1 MKIDLT
7 KQILS
12 YERQNAVPPRAYYVP
27 FDEKDTF
34 CYAHHI
40 IDRKASSRFTSLDGE
55 WKVNV
60 YSCPILDLDTEP
72 TNKIIVPSCLQL
84 HGYDQIQY
92 LNTRYPF
99 PFDPPKVPHENP
111 TFHYRKTFDI
121 VDTTEKHYLVFEG
134 VDSYFAVYINGNYV
148 GSGQIAH
155 TTNEFDVTNYLTIG
169 INTLDVIVV
178 KWSAGS
184 YLECQDKFRWTG
196 IFRNAYLLKRPNKHI
211 TDYKITTDICN
222 NDGIVIIKNLSD
234 IAIDYSICR
243 QKGTIQPKQSI
254 EITIKNAKIWS
265 AEHPYLYNLV
275 FSANGEKILEKIGIR
290 TVTIK
295 NGIFKIN
302 GKHQK
307 LKGVNRHESHPITG
321 ATVSLENIIQDLKL
335 MKWANINAIRTSHY
349 PNRPEFY
356 QLCDYFG
363 FYVMDEAD
371 VETHGIATCEG
382 GYDLEI
388 WRDYTNKGI
397 FDQSVLDRE
406 INLLERDKNRSCVVI
421 WSLGNESGYGKM
433 FYAGAD
439 YIHAHDNRPIH
450 YESIWDGHPEY
461 YTNGVDFV
469 SKMYA
474 PISFFDEYLADEKET
489 RPYVLCEYT
498 HAMGNSCGDAHAY
511 WQQIDKSDRFA
522 GGFVWEWC
530 DHAVKVGSKYLY
542 GGDFGEAEHD
552 GNFCVDGLVTPD
564 RKVKSSL
571 YEVRAIYGGKREE
584 TPITPPCIVQEVDST
599 TKTKFQMDDNG
610 KLLGVDKIK
619 FEQPFSINI
628 FRAYIDND
636 RNIKNQWDK
645 FIGYKQVL
653 DEVQQIN
660 KSVIYS
666 GRLVKNSLKP
676 LLHYT
681 ITITPF
687 ANGIDLQ
694 LDYQVSDYID
704 YLPRIGFEFAI
715 DKQYQSFG
723 YVGYG
728 PHESYVDK
736 HIASD
741 FGEYHT
747 TVCQNFQNY
756 IMPQENGSH
765 FNSTKL
771 EIDNLL
777 IITAQK
783 PFSFSVLPY
792 STAQLEKA
800 QHNFELKKSVATY
813 INIDVAMSG
822 IGSHSCGPELD
833 KKYRAP
839 KCGSNIFRIIL
850 DKQLKS
856 K

>member
-12 YERQNAVPPRAYYVP
+12 YERQHALPPRAYYVP
-27 FDEKDTF
+27 FDEKDKF

-40 IDRKASSRFTSLDGE
+40 VNRKTSSRFISLDGK
-55 WKVNV
+55 WMVSA
-60 YSCPILDLDTEP
+60 YPCPIVDLDVEP
-72 TNKIIVPSCLQL
+72 TDKIVVPSCLQL

-92 LNTRYPF
+92 LNSRYPF
-99 PFDPPKVPHENP
+99 PFDQPRVPQENP

-121 VDTTEKHYLVFEG
+121 TDITEKHYLVFEG
-134 VDSYFAVYINGNYV
+134 VDSYFAVYLNGTYV
-148 GSGQIAH
+148 GCGQIAH
-155 TTNEFDVTNYLTIG
+155 CTNEFDVTNYLTKG
-169 INTLDVIVV
+169 INTLDVVVV

-196 IFRNAYLLKRPNKHI
+196 IFRNVYLLKRPNEHI

-222 NDGIVIIKNLSD
+222 NDGIITIENLSD
-234 IAIDYSICR
+234 IAINYNICR
-243 QKGTIQPKQSI
+243 KNGTIQPRQSAQ
-254 EITIKNAKIWS
+254 ITIKNAKIWS
-265 AEHPYLYNLV
+265 AEHPYLYDLIL
-275 FSANGEKILEKIGIR
+275 SANGEKILEKVGIR
-290 TVTIK
+290 TVTIE
-295 NGIFKIN
+295 NGVFKIN

-307 LKGVNRHESHPITG
+307 LKGVNRHESHPVTG
-321 ATVSLENIIQDLKL
+321 ATVTLANIIEDLKL
-335 MKWANINAIRTSHY
+335 MKWANVNAIRTSHY
-349 PNRPEFY
+349 PNQPEFY

-371 VETHGIATCEG
+371 VETHGIAQCEG

-388 WRDYTNKGI
+388 WREYTNRDI

-433 FYAGAD
+433 FYECAD
-439 YIHAHDNRPIH
+439 YIHAHDSRPIH
-450 YESIWDGHPEY
+450 YESFWWTGHPEY
-461 YTNGVDFV
+461 YTDRVDLV

-474 PISFFDEYLADEKET
+474 PVEFFDEYLADEKET

-498 HAMGNSCGDAHAY
+498 HAMGNSCGDVHAY
-511 WQQIDKSDRFA
+511 WQQIDKSDRFVGA
-522 GGFVWEWC
+522 FVWEWC

-542 GGDFGEAEHD
+542 GGDFGETEHD

-564 RKVKSSL
+564 RKVKSGL
-571 YEVRAIYGGKREE
+571 QEVRAVYGGKREN
-584 TPITPPCIVQEVDST
+584 TTITPPCLLSEVDFS
-599 TKTKFQMDDNG
+599 TKTAFQMDNNG
-610 KLLGVDKIK
+610 KLLSIGEID
-619 FEQPFSINI
+619 FEQPFAINV
-628 FRAYIDND
+628 FRAYTDND
-636 RNIKNQWDK
+636 RNVKNQWAK
-645 FIGYKQVL
+645 LVGYKQVL
-653 DEVQQIN
+653 DEVEQTE
-660 KSVIYS
+660 KSTIYR
-666 GRLVKNSLKP
+666 GKLVKNCLKP
-676 LLHYT
+676 LLNYT
-681 ITITPF
+681 ITVTPF

-694 LDYQVSDYID
+694 LDYQVADYID

-728 PHESYVDK
+728 PYESYVDK

-747 TVCQNFQNY
+747 TVCENFQNY

-777 IITAQK
+777 SITAQQ

-800 QHNFELKKSVATY
+800 QHNFELKKSNATY

-822 IGSHSCGPELD
+822 IGSNSCGPELD

-839 KCGSNIFRIIL
+839 KCGCNLFRIV
-850 DKQLKS
+850 LK